1 VGSKFVVRSPVE
13 GAAKC
18 YRKRH
23 LAGSGDAL
31 IETWKLGTA
40 GLGFNGAALK
50 PA

>member
-1 VGSKFVVRSPVE
+1 VGSKFVVQSPVE

-31 IETWKLGTA
+31 IENRKLGMA
-40 GLGFNGAALK
+40 RLGFNGWA
-50 PA
+50 